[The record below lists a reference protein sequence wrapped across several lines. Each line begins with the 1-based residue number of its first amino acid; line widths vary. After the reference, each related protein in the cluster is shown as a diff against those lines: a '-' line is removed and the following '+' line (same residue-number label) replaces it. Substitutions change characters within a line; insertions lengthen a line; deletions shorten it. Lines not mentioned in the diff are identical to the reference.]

1 MTRTKYRLPLLL
13 LVCIL
18 IGILCSV
25 VSACITR
32 NTAEAATKQECKI
45 ISVSDV
51 GSGSFQTTRIR
62 CPERNYRCFRYT
74 QSAYGS
80 SISCVALNL

>member
-1 MTRTKYRLPLLL
+1 MIRTKYGLPLLL

-18 IGILCSV
+18 IGILCSI

-32 NTAEAATKQECKI
+32 NAAEAAAKQECKI

-51 GSGSFQTTRIR
+51 GSYNTTVIT
-62 CPERNYRCFRYT
+62 CPERSYRCFRYT
-74 QSAYGS
+74 IS
-80 SISCVALNL
+80 SYSSGISCVPTGR

>member
-1 MTRTKYRLPLLL
+1 MTRTKHGLPLLL

-32 NTAEAATKQECKI
+32 NAAEAATKQECKI
-45 ISVSDV
+45 LSVSDV
-51 GSGSFQTTRIR
+51 GSYSTILIA
-62 CPERNYRCFRYT
+62 CPERSYRCFRYT
-74 QSAYGS
+74 ASSYSS
-80 SISCVALNL
+80 SISCVPTGR

>member
-1 MTRTKYRLPLLL
+1 MMRTKYGLPLLL

-32 NTAEAATKQECKI
+32 NAAEATTKQECKI
-45 ISVSDV
+45 VSVSDV
-51 GSGSFQTTRIR
+51 GSYNTVLIT
-62 CPERNYRCFRYT
+62 CPEKSYRCFGY
-74 QSAYGS
+74 AHNS
-80 SISCVALNL
+80 SISCVSASR

>member
-1 MTRTKYRLPLLL
+1 MTRTKHGLPLLFI
-13 LVCIL
+13 VCIL

-45 ISVSDV
+45 INVSDV
-51 GSGSFQTTRIR
+51 GSYSTILIT
-62 CPERNYRCFRYT
+62 CPERGYRCFRYT
-74 QSAYGS
+74 ASSYSS
-80 SISCVALNL
+80 SISCVSTGR

>member
-1 MTRTKYRLPLLL
+1 MIRTKYRLPLLL

-18 IGILCSV
+18 IGIFCSI

-32 NTAEAATKQECKI
+32 NVAEAVPKQECKI

-51 GSGSFQTTRIR
+51 GNYSTTQIMCHEGR
-62 CPERNYRCFRYT
+62 YRCFRYT
-74 QSAYGS
+74 HSS
-80 SISCVALNL
+80 SISCVSR

>member
-1 MTRTKYRLPLLL
+1 MIRTKYGLPLLL

-18 IGILCSV
+18 IGILCSI

-32 NTAEAATKQECKI
+32 NTAEAATTEECSI
-45 ISVSDV
+45 VSVSDV
-51 GSGSFQTTRIR
+51 GSYQTTRIR
-62 CPERNYRCFRYT
+62 CPEKNYRCFRYT

-80 SISCVALNL
+80 SISCVPMGM

>member
-1 MTRTKYRLPLLL
+1 MTRTKYGLPLLL
-13 LVCIL
+13 LACL

-32 NTAEAATKQECKI
+32 NAAEATTKQECKI

-51 GSGSFQTTRIR
+51 GSYNTVLITCS
-62 CPERNYRCFRYT
+62 EKSYRCFRYT
-74 QSAYGS
+74 AS
-80 SISCVALNL
+80 SYSSGISCVSASR

>member
-1 MTRTKYRLPLLL
+1 MIRTKYRLPLLL

-18 IGILCSV
+18 IGILCSI

-32 NTAEAATKQECKI
+32 NVAEAVPKQECKI

-51 GSGSFQTTRIR
+51 GNYSTTLIT
-62 CPERNYRCFRYT
+62 CPEKSYRCFRYT
-74 QSAYGS
+74 PGLSDS
-80 SISCVALNL
+80 TSCVSAGR